1 MTSSEQWS
9 GRHWPVPTQPTNALW
24 GQMRAAGGRRF
35 ERLVVWRHLW
45 AAGLAAA
52 MAAVAI
58 VLVVRTAAGAG
69 GSPLL
74 AVVLSGVVLLLVIDA
89 ELRCR
94 RSYLMARAAAARFV
108 DLYRLGEQRELSMDE
123 ENELWALASR
133 RLRLCPLTT
142 MFGFEHGTKP
152 ADDAFLASAYW
163 YLVGGRP
170 QLVPVRVEVG
180 ASAGRRAS

>member
-9 GRHWPVPTQPTNALW
+9 GRHWPVPVEPTNASW
-24 GQMRAAGGRRF
+24 DQMRAAGGRRF
-35 ERLVVWRHLW
+35 ERLVIWRHLW
-45 AAGLAAA
+45 AASLAVA
-52 MAAVAI
+52 MAIVAL
-58 VLVVRTAAGAG
+58 VLVARAASVAG
-69 GSPLL
+69 GSPLV
-74 AVVLSGVVLLLVIDA
+74 AVVLSGVVVLLLVDA

-94 RSYLMARAAAARFV
+94 RSYLAARWAAGRFV
-108 DLYRLGEQRELSMDE
+108 DLYRLAEQRELSMDE

-133 RLRLCPLTT
+133 RLRLCPLAT

-170 QLVPVRVEVG
+170 QLVPVRAE
-180 ASAGRRAS
+180 ARSAGRRAS